1 MHPGNSVSGTAA
13 RVAESR
19 RDNCPIGGANQRKGR
34 HATAQAP
41 TMAFKA
47 SERQDT
53 NMDSLPPSFLH
64 RDSEAELRIAVLLL
78 LLLLLLLS

>member
-1 MHPGNSVSGTAA
+1 MTIVLLVEPTS
-13 RVAESR
+13 
-19 RDNCPIGGANQRKGR
+19 

-53 NMDSLPPSFLH
+53 QTTDINSLPPSFLH

-78 LLLLLLLS
+78 LLLLLLLLS